1 MGHEKGG
8 VKMKTRELL
17 LVIILL
23 SAVPVLLAA
32 NAEEYWGT
40 WVNRDYNA
48 DNSKIAVLLLKPDG
62 SFAQYNKESDA
73 DPFSTGTITI
83 KDKWTDSKGNIWYKV
98 TFSLDHLAVTND
110 HIMKLSDAGMILE
123 YLRHTS
129 EIPAEMDPSNYNYR
143 IMYHK

>member
-8 VKMKTRELL
+8 GKMKTIELL
-17 LVIILL
+17 LVIVLL

-48 DNSKIAVLLLKPDG
+48 DDGKIAVLVLKPDG
-62 SFAQYNKESDA
+62 SFAQYNKASDA
-73 DPFSTGTITI
+73 HPFSTGTITI
-83 KDKWTDSKGNIWYKV
+83 KDKSTDSEGNIWYKV
-98 TFSLDHLAVTND
+98 TFSLDHLAVAND
-110 HIMKLSDAGMILE
+110 HIMKLSDAGMLLE

-143 IMYHK
+143 IMYRK